1 MREGSPVADFVMY
14 CFMMMSAQTHQ
25 VISGVR
31 TALRD
36 RFNMVDFLHRSIP
49 SFLQAHLA
57 ERVFFYVAVT
67 DSLPCPAVF
76 FVDVRAPLKTIIPS
90 TLLFSV
96 LRTVCFSI
104 FSQTWTA
111 GKAAGTAG

>member
-1 MREGSPVADFVMY
+1 MAGSAEGHQVALRIGSPAGHRQDV
-14 CFMMMSAQTHQ
+14 
-25 VISGVR
+25 
-31 TALRD
+31 
-36 RFNMVDFLHRSIP
+36 VDFLHRSIP

-57 ERVFFYVAVT
+57 ERVFLYVAVT

-96 LRTVCFSI
+96 LLTVCFSI